1 MKEFFRVLFFIVI
14 VSNVAIGQESTTKH
28 TVLKSETISQ
38 IAQNYKTTPA
48 EIYRLNPEATNGIS
62 ENQILFIAEGTSQSK
77 NTIVHVVAPKE
88 TLFGLATKYN
98 VKPEDIQNA
107 NAEALVN
114 GLKVGQELVI
124 PQSQVQQTVTKTTH
138 IVKSKES
145 LFSIARQYNVS
156 VEDLDKANSELMKVG
171 LQEGQEINIP
181 NKKKTLDG
189 RVRVINAETVFYVVK
204 PKETKY
210 SIAKQFGITIEQ
222 LESQNPEIVNGLIEG
237 NKLAINVREVKPA
250 NENEELMLALA
261 EKQVVVEKSKA
272 NTEEIKGLKEK
283 LALQEEINNN
293 VTNVNGL
300 LADLKQIDNTKE
312 GSAEKLKLVLETN
325 KKIQEVLLVKLD
337 SLVNTMNKDLIQLKK
352 TELVDLDESIRL
364 QKISSENISKT
375 NELSH
380 QLKKQLAD
388 NRKVYTGLM
397 DKAER
402 IVVEENQEYKKSI
415 RENGKT
421 KPAESKAVV
430 LTPGDLKNMEM
441 EQRIRDLNN
450 IKLISRLDSL
460 NSESKSELSLHISR
474 ASFYSKEA
482 RSLDDRLAKVKN
494 QSYQNQAFDA
504 QAKSKTGVVANALT
518 LDQIKKELAKQPTK
532 VNAIKIQNLTDLKEI
547 NAGYYVVVGLYQ
559 QASERDE
566 KIRKLTDSGSLDA
579 NFFYNANTQTYTVYS
594 KMSES
599 KEEAQYEYI
608 KKQGKPLFENIYVLK
623 VTPESTA
630 KE

>member
-98 VKPEDIQNA
+98 VKVEDIQNA
-107 NAEALVN
+107 NTEALVN

-124 PQSQVQQTVTKTTH
+124 PQSQVQQTATKTTH

-222 LESQNPEIVNGLIEG
+222 LESQNPEIVNGLVEG
-237 NKLAINVREVKPA
+237 NKLAINVREVKPT

-283 LALQEEINNN
+283 LALQEEINKN

-300 LADLKQIDNTKE
+300 LADLKEIDNTKE

-623 VTPESTA
+623 VTPESTV